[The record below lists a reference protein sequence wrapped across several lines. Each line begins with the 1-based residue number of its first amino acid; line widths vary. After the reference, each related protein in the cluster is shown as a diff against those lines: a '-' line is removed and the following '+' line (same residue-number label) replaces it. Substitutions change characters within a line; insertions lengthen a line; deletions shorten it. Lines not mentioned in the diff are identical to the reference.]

1 MGKISIAYYLANNDE
16 RERLLHIVNLVG
28 RFLVK
33 AVDTLEKRNRYSK
46 SLLGVRSLYEMG
58 FNDRVIATRLA
69 DIVESDYKIGNKKDI
84 KKIVKQNTE
93 IQQGILSYLEHYP
106 SYFYDRAEKMITSWV
121 WIYFS

>member
-106 SYFYDRAEKMITSWV
+106 SYFYDRAEKMITS
-121 WIYFS
+121 